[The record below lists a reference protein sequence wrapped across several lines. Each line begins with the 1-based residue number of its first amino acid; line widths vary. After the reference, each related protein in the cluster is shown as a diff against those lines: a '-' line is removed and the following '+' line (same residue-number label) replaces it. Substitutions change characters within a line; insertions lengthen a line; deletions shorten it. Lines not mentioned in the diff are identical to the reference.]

1 MTTDCVRTPQSEQIW
16 LDFGAAKHIVS
27 LFWQGHLALARLGLI
42 SAPTRR
48 QLTFGTGVSSHLKR
62 SGRSAMAQA
71 PLATPELKLE
81 VVTTSEEI
89 LVRCIGKMTFTSTG
103 ALQTELRR
111 LIPETKRLVLDLAEM
126 TYLDSFGL
134 GVLVGAHLSAK
145 RQQRQLK
152 LINMSPQA
160 LQLVQ
165 VTHLTYL
172 LE

>member
-1 MTTDCVRTPQSEQIW
+1 
-16 LDFGAAKHIVS
+16 
-27 LFWQGHLALARLGLI
+27 
-42 SAPTRR
+42 
-48 QLTFGTGVSSHLKR
+48 
-62 SGRSAMAQA
+62 MAQA

-81 VVTTSEEI
+81 VVATPEETI
-89 LVRCIGKMTFTSTG
+89 VRCIGKVTFKSST

-134 GVLVGAHLSAK
+134 GVLVGAHLSVK

-165 VTHLTYL
+165 VTNLMYL